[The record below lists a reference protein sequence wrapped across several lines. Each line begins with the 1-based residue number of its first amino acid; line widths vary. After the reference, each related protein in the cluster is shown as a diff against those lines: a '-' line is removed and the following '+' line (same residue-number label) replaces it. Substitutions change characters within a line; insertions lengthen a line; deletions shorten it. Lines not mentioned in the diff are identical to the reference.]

1 MAEKNNSRVPL
12 GMLLNMLT
20 RPDFLFFSMKFA
32 FRKRF
37 TVKFDYNRK
46 DCRSKLMKQVNLKIT
61 NACNLRCKTCGQWG
75 ESGYMIGQPSS
86 VVKETVPLDVY
97 KKMVDDIAD
106 IKPWIYIWGGEPFL
120 YADLL
125 PLLRYMR
132 QKGLIGSV
140 VTNGS
145 FLAKHAEELV
155 DIGWNSL
162 ALSLDG
168 TRELHDSIR
177 GIDGTFD
184 SLMKSIEAVQQA
196 KRKAGKRKPHI
207 TLVTTVSRD
216 NAGCLDKIF
225 DVAEDVGVDLMLLY
239 YAWFTTE
246 EIGCRHEAVM
256 QKKLGITPK
265 AWKGYLWSF
274 NEVNPQD
281 VVESVKRIR
290 SKKYSFPYLM
300 IPDLAYDDVPKY
312 YQQPEHLFGFDK
324 CVYPWIVTEIM
335 PNGDVATCR
344 DFPDVVVGN
353 IKEQSILEI
362 FNNEKYRE
370 FRKALKED
378 GLFPICS
385 RCCGLMGW

>member
-1 MAEKNNSRVPL
+1 MI
-12 GMLLNMLT
+12 NM
-20 RPDFLFFSMKFA
+20 RDFLAHTLKFA
-32 FRKRF
+32 LRKRF
-37 TVKFDYNRK
+37 TVNLDYNRK
-46 DCRSKLMKQVNLKIT
+46 DGRSKLMKQINLKIT

-75 ESGYMIGQPSS
+75 ETGYMIGQPSS
-86 VVKETVPLDVY
+86 VVRETVPLDVY
-97 KKMVDDIAD
+97 KKMVDEISG

-120 YADLL
+120 YPDLL
-125 PLLRYMR
+125 PLLSYMK

-155 DIGWNSL
+155 DIGWDSL
-162 ALSLDG
+162 AISLDG

-177 GIDGTFD
+177 GIKGTFD
-184 SLMKSIEAVQQA
+184 SLMKSVDAMQKA
-196 KRKAGKRKPHI
+196 KRKRRRHKPHI
-207 TLVTTVSRD
+207 TFVTTVSRE
-216 NAGCLDKIF
+216 NADHLDKVF
-225 DVAEDVGVDLMLLY
+225 DIGEEAGADLMLLY

-246 EIGCRHEAVM
+246 EIGCHHEEVM
-256 QKKLGITPK
+256 QRKLGITPK

-274 NEVNPQD
+274 NEINPQD

-290 SKKYSFPYLM
+290 SKKYSFPYLI
-300 IPDLAYDDVPKY
+300 IPDLDYDDITKY
-312 YQQPEHLFGFDK
+312 YMEPEHLFGYK
-324 CVYPWIVTEIM
+324 RCVYPWMVTEIM

-353 IKEQSILEI
+353 IKKQSILEI

-370 FRKALKED
+370 FRKALKEE
-378 GLFPICS
+378 GVFPICA